1 MNINY
6 FDMLTY
12 RRKEGSKGQ
21 QVFNRKY
28 LRPVFGKP
36 DANGNYTLIIGD
48 RPKVAFMAHHDT
60 VHKKTDKAQVYVD
73 NGVVYSDGTDVLGAD
88 CTTGIYLILRMI
100 EAQVPGVYVVH
111 AAEEIGCLGS
121 MAIVDQ
127 QPDWFDHV
135 DFAIS
140 FDRKGYS
147 EIITHQCG
155 IRTCSDLFAESLADV
170 LGLDMKP
177 SDQGVYTDSNEYRG
191 VIPECTNIS
200 VGYFKQHT
208 IKEYQDLD
216 FLDLLEDA
224 VINADWSKLV
234 KNRTPTMGGALSGY
248 NDLDDWSYP
257 YYNTNG
263 HFKGH
268 GNKKEELVDVVKQYP
283 EQVAAILRTFGYSPD
298 GLRDDCLAIRKP
310 YNTYV

>member
-6 FDMLTY
+6 YDMLTY

-21 QVFNRKY
+21 KVFNRKY
-28 LRPVFGKP
+28 LQPVFGKP
-36 DANGNYTLIIGD
+36 DAHGNYTLIVGKKP
-48 RPKVAFMAHHDT
+48 RVAFMAHHDT
-60 VHKKTDKAQVYVD
+60 VHKKLGKVDIYVD
-73 NGVVYSDGTDVLGAD
+73 NGAVYSDGTDVLGAD

-100 EAQVPGVYVVH
+100 EAGVPGVYVVH
-111 AAEEIGCLGS
+111 AGEEIGCIGS
-121 MAIVDQ
+121 SALVEDH
-127 QPDWFDHV
+127 PDWIDHV

-147 EIITHQCG
+147 EVITHQCG
-155 IRTCSDLFAESLADV
+155 IRTCSDEFAESLAGILD
-170 LGLDMKP
+170 LDMEP

-191 VIPECTNIS
+191 VIAECTNIS
-200 VGYFKQHT
+200 VGYFHQHT

-224 VINADWSKLV
+224 LINADWSKLV
-234 KNRTPTMGGALSGY
+234 KKRIPAMENRWS
-248 NDLDDWSYP
+248 DFDDWSYP
-257 YYNTNG
+257 YYKPKS
-263 HFKGH
+263 HFKGY
-268 GNKKEELVDVVKQYP
+268 GNKKEELVDVVRQYP

-310 YNTYV
+310 YSSYQ